1 MSEFMSFFNTNSAS
15 GPEKTDSGD
24 TSEPEPESEPEEE
37 PDEEPAS
44 AADAGKPSTG
54 FLAGLN
60 SSFLDDLTLGATS
73 KPETEPAPE
82 PAHTTQLAEQLDRSN
97 LIVETPKSDIRVPEF
112 TPDSADLAVRWKR
125 FITNLPEESSN
136 AASTLEK
143 SSMRLEGDSAYIVF
157 ANEDAKLMTNLKKAP
172 ALRVIAPSAKKEFS
186 AEHLFLC
193 TEDQYRNMLKAKQ
206 DNEAQLRAEE
216 FEKLA
221 QEKGINT
228 TVHFG
233 DDD

>member
-1 MSEFMSFFNTNSAS
+1 M
-15 GPEKTDSGD
+15 
-24 TSEPEPESEPEEE
+24 
-37 PDEEPAS
+37 
-44 AADAGKPSTG
+44 
-54 FLAGLN
+54 
-60 SSFLDDLTLGATS
+60 
-73 KPETEPAPE
+73 
-82 PAHTTQLAEQLDRSN
+82 
-97 LIVETPKSDIRVPEF
+97 
-112 TPDSADLAVRWKR
+112 
-125 FITNLPEESSN
+125 
-136 AASTLEK
+136 
-143 SSMRLEGDSAYIVF
+143 
-157 ANEDAKLMTNLKKAP
+157 
-172 ALRVIAPSAKKEFS
+172 IAPSAKKEFS